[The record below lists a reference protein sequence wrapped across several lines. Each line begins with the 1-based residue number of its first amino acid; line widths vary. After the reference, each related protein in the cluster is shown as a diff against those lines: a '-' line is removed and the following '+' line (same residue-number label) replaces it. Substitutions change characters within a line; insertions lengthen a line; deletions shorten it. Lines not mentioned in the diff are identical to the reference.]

1 MGNRKSSHKTRP
13 RKDAGRTPRGPAA
26 GGGSARDSARA
37 SGGFWLYGAHAVGAA
52 LSNPR
57 RRAWRLLAT
66 REAARRLDRPAD
78 GWPAARS
85 LEPQPVGRADI
96 EALLPPGAVHQGLA
110 LQVSPLD
117 QPDFETLLAALERS
131 AAPGR
136 RQIVVALDQVSDPR
150 NAGAVL
156 RSAAAFGAAAVIAP
170 RHGRAPESAA
180 LAKAASGALDVLPY
194 VEAGNL
200 ARALGTAKA
209 RGFQVLGLAAEGEMP
224 LPAADPGDRVILV
237 LGAEGK
243 GLRRLVRESCDLV
256 VRLPT
261 RPPIGQLNVSNA
273 AAVALYELLGRG
285 AADV

>member
-13 RKDAGRTPRGPAA
+13 RKDADRAPRGPAG
-26 GGGSARDSARA
+26 GGGSARDSVRD
-37 SGGFWLYGAHAVGAA
+37 SGRFWLYGAHAVGAA

-78 GWPAARS
+78 GWPAAPG
-85 LEPQPVGRADI
+85 LESQPAGRGDI

-117 QPDFETLLAALERS
+117 QPDLESLLAALERS

-136 RQIVVALDQVSDPR
+136 RQIVVALDQVTDPR

-200 ARALGTAKA
+200 ARALGTVKA
-209 RGFQVLGLAAEGEMP
+209 RGFQVLGLAAEGGA
-224 LPAADPGDRVILV
+224 LLSDVVPGDRVVLA

-243 GLRRLVRESCDLV
+243 GLRRLVRESCDLLV
-256 VRLPT
+256 HLPT
-261 RPPIGQLNVSNA
+261 RPPIAQLNVSNA

-285 AADV
+285 AAAV